1 MRIPLDAGR
10 ACVKYSSLQMPNTRA
25 KKSAPDSASPRGRHE
40 GAVPT
45 YQKVVE
51 DLRKRLDRD
60 EWARGKAL
68 PSFRQLAAEYKV
80 GVRVIR
86 SALDVLKQE
95 DRIEINARKRAVVK
109 VQGYICT
116 AINRAVAL
124 VLTNRLDMEVR
135 NPDSSAVIKGIQMGV
150 GKKCDP
156 MLIVHDAKRTRDR
169 LPPDLLDLPLGGILL
184 YGTFLKEALDAYA
197 ELKIP
202 ALLVDRPSGS
212 HPIGS
217 VCVDNVQAA
226 KDATRRL
233 LEMGHRR
240 IAFLR
245 FVMLSIKDIDPDS
258 KEREAGFRQA
268 YEEARIP
275 VPKDCVF
282 NFFTRDKSSA
292 GAFKALLDA
301 QPKFTAAVCVDPH
314 CALLIAEA
322 AQARGI
328 GIPRQLSIVCF
339 HSNAQATTD
348 WSGPR
353 TDFEALGL
361 RAMDVLGRRG
371 PFCERVAAPWHE
383 GKTIAPPP
391 ANPRT
396 R

>member
-1 MRIPLDAGR
+1 
-10 ACVKYSSLQMPNTRA
+10 MPTSRA
-25 KKSAPDSASPRGRHE
+25 KKTSPASASQRGRHE

-51 DLRKRLDRD
+51 DLRQRLDRD

-68 PSFRQLAAEYKV
+68 PSFRQLAAEYEV

-109 VQGYICT
+109 AQGYICT
-116 AINRAVAL
+116 AINRVVAL
-124 VLTNRLDMEVR
+124 VLTNRLDKEIR
-135 NPDSSAVIKGIQMGV
+135 SPESALVIRGIQIGV
-150 GKKCDP
+150 GKKTDP

-169 LPPDLLDLPLGGILL
+169 LPPDLLDLPLSGILL
-184 YGTFLKEALDAYA
+184 YGTFQKEALNAYA
-197 ELKIP
+197 EVKVP
-202 ALLVDRPSGS
+202 ALLVDRPSGN
-212 HPIGS
+212 HPVGS

-233 LEMGHRR
+233 LELGHRR

-245 FVMLSIKDIDPDS
+245 FVMLTIKDIDPDS
-258 KEREAGFRQA
+258 KERETGFRLA
-268 YEEARIP
+268 YEESRIP
-275 VPKDCVF
+275 LPKDAVF
-282 NFFTRDKSSA
+282 NFFTRDKSTT

-301 QPKFTAAVCVDPH
+301 NPPFTAAVCVDPH
-314 CALLIAEA
+314 CALLLAEA

-353 TDFEALGL
+353 TDFETLGL
-361 RAMDVLGRRG
+361 RAMEVLGRRG
-371 PFCERVAAPWHE
+371 PFCERIAAPWHD
-383 GKTIAPPP
+383 GKTVAPPP
-391 ANPRT
+391 ANQRV